1 VRCFNEIISDFCKVS
16 SLSDSNIVL
25 MDIDKTRVENVLVLA
40 KELSQYFGA
49 KLTFEIADTIKVL
62 LKVPTLL

>member
-1 VRCFNEIISDFCKVS
+1 MGKAGLRVSIIGAGSAVFSMKIISDFCKVS

-49 KLTFEIADTIKVL
+49 KLHI
-62 LKVPTLL
+62 